1 MQYPAKK
8 QCPQKSARTEWSD
21 SNPSNIQKLTCRK
34 RNKTAIFF
42 FAQLEST
49 KKRQTPHK
57 FQMKWTPIIAIYVF
71 FSNSM
76 SSYCKNNTHLYTMY
90 EYARWIVKKL
100 QCFQTSV
107 NFEVLL
113 CILSLRNTAVNTA
126 KKCATCAKH
135 GKIKV
140 RSFATQPRYGR
151 NWSQGCFH
159 ATDLWRLVGMLRR
172 ASRAA
177 TLSFKEIAYLA

>member
-34 RNKTAIFF
+34 GNKTAIFF
-42 FAQLEST
+42 LRSWNQQKTANATQVADEIDTNYSHLC
-49 KKRQTPHK
+49 
-57 FQMKWTPIIAIYVF
+57 F

-76 SSYCKNNTHLYTMY
+76 SNYCKSNTHFLYMNMRF
-90 EYARWIVKKL
+90 EL
-100 QCFQTSV
+100 QKITVFQTSV

-151 NWSQGCFH
+151 NWSKGCLH

-177 TLSFKEIAYLA
+177 TLSFKEIAYMA